1 MAGQAKVYVI
11 HENSEWL
18 PPLRTAFEDLGTPY
32 EEWLLDKTTV
42 NLAEAPPE
50 GVFFNRMSASNYTR
64 GHYHSNQST
73 DIVLRWLEA
82 HGRRV
87 VNGSSVLSLEFSKAA
102 QQVLLDRFGITTPRT
117 IVAVGRDRIVE
128 AAREF
133 AATPFFVK
141 PNQGGKGLG
150 VQLFESIDELETALN
165 SGQFPDSV
173 DDVWLIQ
180 DKIETTDDF
189 ITRAEF
195 VGSKFVYAVKVFS
208 GGSFELCP
216 ADACNVDFADF
227 CPAESNETEAAPVE
241 SGPRFEIAK
250 GFDDP
255 LIGELEA
262 FLAANGIEVAGVE
275 FIRRPD
281 GVPVVYDVNTNTN
294 YNAGA
299 EDEAGIESG
308 GMKEI
313 ARFLADE
320 LAAHSEGQGT
330 LAATA

>member
-1 MAGQAKVYVI
+1 MTGQAKVYVI

-18 PPLRTAFEDLGTPY
+18 PPLRNGFEDLGTPY

-82 HGRRV
+82 YGRRV
-87 VNGSSVLSLEFSKAA
+87 INGSSVLSLEFSKAA

-133 AATPFFVK
+133 GTTPFFVK

-150 VQLFESIDELETALN
+150 VQLFDSAEDLEAALAG
-165 SGQFPDSV
+165 GQFPDSV

-180 DKIETTDDF
+180 DQIETTDDF

-195 VGSKFVYAVKVFS
+195 VGGKFVYAVKVFS

-227 CPAESNETEAAPVE
+227 CPAESNEVEAAPVE
-241 SGPRFEIAK
+241 AGPRFEIAE
-250 GFDDP
+250 GFEDP
-255 LIGELEA
+255 LIEQLEA
-262 FLAANGIEVAGVE
+262 FLAANSIEVAGVE

-299 EDEAGIESG
+299 EETAGIESG

-313 ARFLADE
+313 ARFLTGE
-320 LAAHSEGQGT
+320 LATESDTRQS